1 MGLFSNRVPP
11 NLPRAPETYETQYFN
26 QFANIL
32 TLFLQQI
39 SAVQQVNVAKLNIDI
54 KTLPTEADLSTLRVG
69 DVYRDSTAG
78 NVLKV
83 KV

>member
-11 NLPRAPETYETQYFN
+11 NLPRPPEAYEPQYFN
-26 QFANIL
+26 QLTNIL
-32 TLFLQQI
+32 TLYFQQI
-39 SAVQQVNVAKLNIDI
+39 SAVQQVNAAKVNI
-54 KTLPTEADLSTLRVG
+54 DLSTLPTQADLANLRPG

-78 NVLKV
+78 NVLKI